1 MELAAAKMNKLRRAD
16 CYKLLAACFCEPE
29 KELFQE
35 EAVLENLEE
44 LLEEVC
50 PTAVKFTQTM
60 KDFFD
65 QTEPEELAVEY
76 AALFVGPFELK
87 APPYASVY
95 LENQR
100 KVMGDSPMETL
111 RLYQEAG
118 LKHDVKEPAD
128 HISIELEFLYYLI
141 SSELEAELQEDQK
154 ESLFLIAH
162 QKKFLNQY
170 LGKWI
175 HPFCESVK
183 KGTEKGYY
191 HSLADCLT
199 TFVSCELNAVNNL

>member
-100 KVMGDSPMETL
+100 KVMGDSTMETL

-175 HPFCESVK
+175 HPFCES
-183 KGTEKGYY
+183 
-191 HSLADCLT
+191 
-199 TFVSCELNAVNNL
+199 